1 MCYTNCQSYYV
12 LEYVIPPTLLSITK
26 KKIWSLII
34 KTMRYCVD
42 STDEVKPPAR
52 SRSRR
57 AHNRLLV
64 WYKTWKRNQAL
75 AELTLK
81 VLTKYK
87 TETSKD
93 YTEAAPSMFLTECS
107 TPIHESMPNY
117 NCNATTRSF
126 LPLPLSFRG
135 QTHSHIFLF
144 CLNFDPKKYFP
155 FPIPML
161 FLIWGSGSKGKSTSL
176 PSWSWCHNWIRSQIR
191 WWLLSSMPSSATLP
205 RLIRKHILMGS
216 LSVPLLASM
225 LAAES
230 PVMWA
235 EEGTGRGGWGG
246 TAVVMVGMVGWWA
259 TRCYTSLF
267 LFFSPFRRFFSSSM

>member
-1 MCYTNCQSYYV
+1 MNPCR
-12 LEYVIPPTLLSITK
+12 IT
-26 KKIWSLII
+26 
-34 KTMRYCVD
+34 TAMQ
-42 STDEVKPPAR
+42 PPAH
-52 SRSRR
+52 SYLFLYLSE
-57 AHNRLLV
+57 ANLI
-64 WYKTWKRNQAL
+64 
-75 AELTLK
+75 LT
-81 VLTKYK
+81 
-87 TETSKD
+87 S
-93 YTEAAPSMFLTECS
+93 
-107 TPIHESMPNY
+107 
-117 NCNATTRSF
+117 SF
-126 LPLPLSFRG
+126 FA
-135 QTHSHIFLF
+135 QTLIPKNISLFLF
-144 CLNFDPKKYFP
+144 LCCS
-155 FPIPML
+155 L
-161 FLIWGSGSKGKSTSL
+161 FEAVDQKESL
-176 PSWSWCHNWIRSQIR
+176 HHCHLDRGCHNWIRSQIR